1 MLSFKTSCVLG
12 LSKLELPPNRDLRA
26 LISDLVVGELVHLAA
41 AIRNKDE
48 DIFQVELEI
57 GLGLARVEK
66 PSTNS

>member
-26 LISDLVVGELVHLAA
+26 LISDLVVGEIAHLVA

-48 DIFQVELEI
+48 DILQV
-57 GLGLARVEK
+57 
-66 PSTNS
+66 